1 MSRLNLKRVWA
12 FHLLACLA
20 ICQEV
25 AAQTISAGTKEKVE
39 QFQFALDLERFGLTY
54 KDPLLLLSAA
64 RMKQTSGIRPSKAK
78 LASTGE
84 APEPSL
90 SVESL
95 LVKARELAAG
105 QPGLLAVIDDEPMP
119 LYAKGTTIGPRAARL
134 LLRANVTEPILLSYQ
149 AGQRGSFGVVSN
161 RLEDLKLSIENA
173 MGENICSPVN
183 KGTELLCEWANIG
196 YTEVR
201 VRLTNSSPIAN
212 MLTFFHD

>member
-1 MSRLNLKRVWA
+1 MSLMNLKRVWA
-12 FHLLACLA
+12 VHLLTCLTV
-20 ICQEV
+20 CQGV
-25 AAQTISAGTKEKVE
+25 SAQTVPAGIKDKVE
-39 QFQFALDLERFGLTY
+39 QFQFALDLERFGLIY
-54 KDPLLLLSAA
+54 KDPLLMLSAA
-64 RMKQTSGIRPSKAK
+64 RMKRASGFRPSKAK
-78 LASTGE
+78 LASTE
-84 APEPSL
+84 ETPEPSL
-90 SVESL
+90 GIEAL
-95 LVKARELAAG
+95 LAKAREFAVG
-105 QPGLLAVIDDEPMP
+105 QPDLLAVIEDEPMP
-119 LYAKGTTIGPRAARL
+119 LFAKGTTIGPRAARL

-173 MGENICSPVN
+173 MGESICSPVN